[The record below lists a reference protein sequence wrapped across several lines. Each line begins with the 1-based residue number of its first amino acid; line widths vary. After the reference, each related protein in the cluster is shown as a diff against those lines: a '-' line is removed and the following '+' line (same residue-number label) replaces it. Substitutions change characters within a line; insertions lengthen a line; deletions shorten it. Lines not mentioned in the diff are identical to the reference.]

1 MAYLGKQPA
10 VQGKDAGPAQR
21 LDNVSS
27 SFNGTLTAFDMTLDG
42 TTVTPHINNLAIYL
56 NGVYQEPDNA
66 YILSGSQMKF
76 SEAPTSGM
84 SFQGS
89 ILGDRRLMTPDN
101 DTLKAAMVSSDL
113 RTAISGS
120 FTTVSSSLAS
130 RITSEEGEAEGTVI
144 SSSAQVI
151 ANLPTGVI
159 SGSGNLSASLPP
171 GTMSGSAQTK
181 INLPTGV
188 ISGSGNLSAS
198 LPPGTMSGSVQTA
211 INLPT
216 GTVSASMGVSGSS
229 ISTGSFGRVE
239 VAGNLSVLG
248 KGGNL
253 FQVVSEVD
261 SNQASSNSNSFAAK
275 ADPSPSITTTV
286 LNSRVL
292 IIGSAGYIWNGS
304 DNCDLDFV
312 RAVSG
317 GATTTGITDPTRGLA
332 NCAATDADAWPGT
345 IVFLDSPDVAAGT
358 TITYQFCFKN
368 GDDAATQYLG
378 HDDVA
383 STLTLMEV
391 V

>member
-171 GTMSGSAQTK
+171 GTMSGSAQT
-181 INLPTGV
+181 
-188 ISGSGNLSAS
+188 
-198 LPPGTMSGSVQTA
+198 A

-216 GTVSASMGVSGSS
+216 GTVSASMGISGSS
-229 ISTGSFGRVE
+229 TSTGSFGRVE
-239 VAGNLSVLG
+239 VAGDLSVTGTGPGITVADTWRLYTDVSAAAPITTNWEQVDNPAGFGILG
-248 KGGNL
+248 SGMTQSSGVFTFPTTGYWLINFTAAFSVAETVAEQL
-253 FQVVSEVD
+253 GQIYTTTNDNTYALASEGHSGVYRDAGSMHMGTTCDFIQDVVST
-261 SNQASSNSNSFAAK
+261 SNDK
-275 ADPSPSITTTV
+275 
-286 LNSRVL
+286 
-292 IIGSAGYIWNGS
+292 
-304 DNCDLDFV
+304 V
-312 RAVSG
+312 RFH
-317 GATTTGITDPTRGLA
+317 
-332 NCAATDADAWPGT
+332 
-345 IVFLDSPDVAAGT
+345 IVGAGT
-358 TITYQFCFKN
+358 ANGGSTYNRTFVTFIRL
-368 GDDAATQYLG
+368 GDT
-378 HDDVA
+378 
-383 STLTLMEV
+383 
-391 V
+391 